1 MSASAPTGDSLASR
15 SVADCSVAPVGD
27 SLAPAGGSLAG
38 HSVVDRSVI
47 PTGDF
52 LADRSV
58 IELARLLEHPAIWR
72 GRSAARAEVLP
83 TGCAALD
90 ACLPGGG
97 WPRTGLIEI
106 LVSRFGV
113 GELYLLFPALAALT
127 RRPAAR
133 WCVWVAPPLEPYAP
147 ALSAH
152 GAVLE
157 RMLVVRPSGERGNP
171 QWGRPSGDRAASE
184 GIPSGGQRLSGD
196 RAVSEGTPSGGQRR
210 NPQRGRA
217 SEPLWAFEQTLS
229 SGASD
234 IALAWATRSP
244 RARAIRRLQLAA
256 ERGKTLGVLF
266 RPQRAASES
275 SAAVL
280 RICVEPRPGG
290 VRIALL
296 KSRGGVR
303 GSIEIQWATG
313 WSVAGS

>member
-1 MSASAPTGDSLASR
+1 MSASANLPAGN
-15 SVADCSVAPVGD
+15 
-27 SLAPAGGSLAG
+27 SLAPAGDS
-38 HSVVDRSVI
+38 
-47 PTGDF
+47 

-83 TGCAALD
+83 TGCAAFD
-90 ACLPGGG
+90 ACLPGRG

-106 LVSRFGV
+106 LVPRFGV

-127 RRPAAR
+127 RRPGAR

-152 GAVLE
+152 GAALE
-157 RMLVVRPSGERGNP
+157 RMLVVRPSSQRG
-171 QWGRPSGDRAASE
+171 
-184 GIPSGGQRLSGD
+184 
-196 RAVSEGTPSGGQRR
+196 

-217 SEPLWAFEQTLS
+217 PDSLWAFEETLG

-244 RARAIRRLQLAA
+244 KARAIRRLQLAA
-256 ERGKTLGVLF
+256 VRGKTLGVLF
-266 RPQRAASES
+266 RPLGAARES

-280 RICVEPRPGG
+280 RIVVEPKSDGA
-290 VRIALL
+290 RITLL
-296 KSRGGVR
+296 KSRGGAR
-303 GSIEIQWATG
+303 GSIEVQWTAG
-313 WSVAGS
+313 WSMAGS

>member
-1 MSASAPTGDSLASR
+1 MSASANLLPAGDS
-15 SVADCSVAPVGD
+15 
-27 SLAPAGGSLAG
+27 
-38 HSVVDRSVI
+38 
-47 PTGDF
+47 

-58 IELARLLEHPAIWR
+58 TELARLLEHPAIWR

-83 TGCAALD
+83 TGCAAFD
-90 ACLPGGG
+90 ACLPGRG

-157 RMLVVRPSGERGNP
+157 RMLVVRPSAQRG
-171 QWGRPSGDRAASE
+171 
-184 GIPSGGQRLSGD
+184 
-196 RAVSEGTPSGGQRR
+196 
-210 NPQRGRA
+210 NPQRGRDPA
-217 SEPLWAFEQTLS
+217 PESLWAFEQTLG

-234 IALAWATRSP
+234 IALAWAARSP

-280 RICVEPRPGG
+280 RICVEPKAGG
-290 VRIALL
+290 ARVTLL
-296 KSRGGVR
+296 KSRGGAR

-313 WSVAGS
+313 WSMAGS

>member
-1 MSASAPTGDSLASR
+1 MSASANLPAR
-15 SVADCSVAPVGD
+15 D

-38 HSVVDRSVI
+38 RSVA
-47 PTGDF
+47 GRSV
-52 LADRSV
+52 ADRSV
-58 IELARLLEHPAIWR
+58 SELARLLEHPAIWR

-83 TGCAALD
+83 TGCAAFD

-127 RRPAAR
+127 RRPGAR

-152 GAVLE
+152 GAALE
-157 RMLVVRPSGERGNP
+157 RMLVVRPG
-171 QWGRPSGDRAASE
+171 A
-184 GIPSGGQRLSGD
+184 
-196 RAVSEGTPSGGQRR
+196 
-210 NPQRGRA
+210 QRGRGHA
-217 SEPLWAFEQTLS
+217 PESLWAFEETLG

-244 RARAIRRLQLAA
+244 KARAIRRLQLAA

-266 RPQRAASES
+266 RPLRAARES

-280 RICVEPRPGG
+280 RIAVEPKSDGA
-290 VRIALL
+290 RITLL
-296 KSRGGVR
+296 KSRGGAR
-303 GSIEIQWATG
+303 GSIEVQWTAG
-313 WSVAGS
+313 WSMAGS

>member
-1 MSASAPTGDSLASR
+1 MSAANS
-15 SVADCSVAPVGD
+15 
-27 SLAPAGGSLAG
+27 
-38 HSVVDRSVI
+38 
-47 PTGDF
+47 

-58 IELARLLEHPAIWR
+58 AQLARLLEHPAIWR

-83 TGCAALD
+83 TGCAAFD
-90 ACLPGGG
+90 ACLPGRG

-157 RMLVVRPSGERGNP
+157 RMLVVRPS
-171 QWGRPSGDRAASE
+171 A
-184 GIPSGGQRLSGD
+184 
-196 RAVSEGTPSGGQRR
+196 
-210 NPQRGRA
+210 QRG
-217 SEPLWAFEQTLS
+217 SESLWAFEQTLG

-256 ERGKTLGVLF
+256 ERGKSLGVLF
-266 RPQRAASES
+266 RPLRAARES

-280 RICVEPRPGG
+280 RVAVEPNLDGAR
-290 VRIALL
+290 VTLL
-296 KSRGGVR
+296 KSRGGAR
-303 GSIEIQWATG
+303 GSIDVRWTDG
-313 WSVAGS
+313 WSTAGS

>member
-1 MSASAPTGDSLASR
+1 MSAATDFPAGDS
-15 SVADCSVAPVGD
+15 
-27 SLAPAGGSLAG
+27 
-38 HSVVDRSVI
+38 
-47 PTGDF
+47 

-58 IELARLLEHPAIWR
+58 ELARLLEHPAIWR

-83 TGCAALD
+83 TGCAAFD

-147 ALSAH
+147 ALCAH
-152 GAVLE
+152 GAALE
-157 RMLVVRPSGERGNP
+157 RMLVVRPSGDRN
-171 QWGRPSGDRAASE
+171 GDRAATERSARE
-184 GIPSGGQRLSGD
+184 PPAG
-196 RAVSEGTPSGGQRR
+196 VSEGTPSGGQRKR
-210 NPQRGRA
+210 PSGQRGNPQRGRA
-217 SEPLWAFEQTLS
+217 PTEALWAFEQTLG

-256 ERGKTLGVLF
+256 DRGKTLGVLF
-266 RPQRAASES
+266 RPLRAARES

-280 RICVEPRPGG
+280 RIVVEPKPDGAR
-290 VRIALL
+290 VTLL
-296 KSRGGVR
+296 KSRGGAR
-303 GSIEIQWATG
+303 GSIEVQWTAG
-313 WSVAGS
+313 WSMGGS